1 MEENPKMEEAEYLES
16 TYEDDTADHDTYSCT
31 WLKCYTCGAAKATKL
46 QDTTQKILR
55 DDDVRYWEDMARQW
69 AAKDD
74 MAQEG
79 TCSCPE
85 MLPGITWCTCGME
98 EAKDLTD
105 ISEDKAESKYED
117 EEEDEAETKETTLD
131 SDAIDS
137 GTELPSLREELTS
150 PRENPPSPR
159 EEVSSPR
166 EEPSSPREESSS
178 LREEPP
184 IPREKASIL
193 REKPPSPRRELP
205 KEMPGAAQATEGAAL
220 P

>member
-1 MEENPKMEEAEYLES
+1 MRLRPRRQPS
-16 TYEDDTADHDTYSCT
+16 T
-31 WLKCYTCGAAKATKL
+31 
-46 QDTTQKILR
+46 
-55 DDDVRYWEDMARQW
+55 
-69 AAKDD
+69 
-74 MAQEG
+74 
-79 TCSCPE
+79 P
-85 MLPGITWCTCGME
+85 
-98 EAKDLTD
+98 
-105 ISEDKAESKYED
+105 
-117 EEEDEAETKETTLD
+117 
-131 SDAIDS
+131 DAIDS

-178 LREEPP
+178 PRKEPP